1 MIGLQNLGNTCYLN
15 SALQLILTNKD
26 FIEYFT
32 KTDFSEG
39 NLDKIK
45 SFISAYQKS
54 NHSIA
59 PTDIIKLVSKKKKMF
74 GGSRQNDSPEV
85 IIFLFDIIEE
95 TLKKLNK
102 ENILDK
108 LYKIDVES
116 IVKCKAMTCLTLS
129 KSIEKNYFLI
139 LDIPNK
145 DNLDLDDCYRLFKEK
160 EKLEGDSSYF
170 CEKCNK
176 KRVASKK
183 FIVSSWPKHL
193 FIWLKRFKSNGY
205 KYIKNDAKIRI
216 PTKWRRGYEL
226 QGCVVH
232 SGGRNGGHYVCVSK
246 RNNKWYMFN
255 DSTVSSINNNDLNN
269 NLQNGY
275 LFYYQL
281 SD

>member
-32 KTDFSEG
+32 RTDFSED
-39 NLDKIK
+39 NLNKIK
-45 SFISAYQKS
+45 SFVSAYQKS
-54 NHSIA
+54 NNSIA
-59 PTDIIKLVSKKKKMF
+59 PSDIVNLVSKRKKIF

-95 TLKKLNK
+95 TLKKQKK
-102 ENILDK
+102 ENILDN

-116 IVKCKAMTCLTLS
+116 IIKCKAMTCLTLS

-139 LDIPNK
+139 LDIPNQ
-145 DNLDLDDCYRLFKEK
+145 DNLELDDCYRLFKEK

-183 FIVSSWPKHL
+183 FIVNTWPKHL
-193 FIWLKRFKSNGY
+193 FIWLKRFKSNGI
-205 KYIKNDAKIRI
+205 KYIKNNAQIKI

-226 QGCVVH
+226 KGCVIH

-246 RNNKWYMFN
+246 RRNKWYMFN
-255 DSTVSSINNNDLNN
+255 DSSVSSIDRKELNS
-269 NLQNGY
+269 NLRNGY
-275 LFYYQL
+275 LFYYEKTQ
-281 SD
+281 